1 MKNLI
6 LLLLCL
12 LSLSCGSS
20 KKKTEIT
27 TSEVRN
33 VQQVKTDNA
42 NLVNHSLDSI
52 IYSQIYTDKSKLRI
66 IYYKPSD
73 SLNIQEIDHVIE
85 VENDIKSL
93 TTAEVKSQKEI
104 NLLKS
109 SKDSISDKS
118 TISTI
123 KKEKIKKSSFNAY
136 LYIVGGVLILIFG
149 LWIWRRF
156 KLF

>member
-6 LLLLCL
+6 LILISFFLI
-12 LSLSCGSS
+12 SCGSI

-27 TSEVRN
+27 SNEVRN
-33 VQQVKTDNA
+33 VQQVKTDNVK
-42 NLVNHSLDSI
+42 LVNHSLDSI
-52 IYSQIYTDKSKLRI
+52 IYSQIYADKSKFRV

-93 TTAEVKSQKEI
+93 TTAEVKSQKVSDF
-104 NLLKS
+104 LSS

-118 TISTI
+118 TISTL
-123 KKEKIKKSSFNAY
+123 KKEKIKKSSSKTY
-136 LYIVGGVLILIFG
+136 LFGGVIIILIFG

>member
-20 KKKTEIT
+20 KKKLEIT
-27 TSEVRN
+27 SSEVRN
-33 VQQVKTDNA
+33 VQQVKTDNV

-52 IYSQIYTDKSKLRI
+52 IYSQIYTDKSKWRI
-66 IYYKPSD
+66 IYYKSSD

-93 TTAEVKSQKEI
+93 TTAEIKSQNEI
-104 NLLKS
+104 NLLKN

-123 KKEKIKKSSFNAY
+123 KKEKIKKSSSKTY
-136 LYIVGGVLILIFG
+136 LFGGVIIILIFG
-149 LWIWRRF
+149 VWIWRRF

>member
-33 VQQVKTDNA
+33 VQQVKTDNVK
-42 NLVNHSLDSI
+42 LVNHSLDSI
-52 IYSQIYTDKSKLRI
+52 IYSQIYADKSKFRI
-66 IYYKPSD
+66 IYYKPND
-73 SLNIQEIDHVIE
+73 SLNNQEIDHIIE
-85 VENDIKSL
+85 VENDIQSL
-93 TTAEVKSQKEI
+93 TTAEIKSQNEI
-104 NLLKS
+104 NLLKN

-123 KKEKIKKSSFNAY
+123 KKEKIKKSSSKTY
-136 LYIVGGVLILIFG
+136 LFGGVIIIVIFG

>member
-20 KKKTEIT
+20 KKKLEIT
-27 TSEVRN
+27 SSEVRN
-33 VQQVKTDNA
+33 VQQVKTDNVK
-42 NLVNHSLDSI
+42 LVNHSLDSI
-52 IYSQIYTDKSKLRI
+52 IYSHIYADKSKLRI

-73 SLNIQEIDHVIE
+73 SINTQEIDHIIE

-93 TTAEVKSQKEI
+93 TTAEVI
-104 NLLKS
+104 NLKESNISTS

-123 KKEKIKKSSFNAY
+123 KKEKIKKSSSKAY

-149 LWIWRRF
+149 LWTYKKYKIF
-156 KLF
+156 